1 MRQNNINLRAG
12 FDVDRAR
19 SSTPTS
25 SVEALDRDRWTH
37 NAWNGLYIRN
47 IITSSSSI
55 VHLSAGSETYLVHR
69 ELLTHFSQP
78 LWAVLSD
85 TITTTTAA
93 AATSDA
99 LTLPNLTS
107 NTASTFIYW
116 LYSGKLVSSDGEDS
130 SDTDLISLYVFA
142 TQFQILALR
151 RDIIDLLHHYA
162 RTSHV
167 PPPSADVD
175 AAYRALP
182 PSSPLLPLLVELYVN
197 HGDELQATAELER
210 LPKQF
215 LTAVMLGKSRCLKR
229 AREFPMLEKRGF
241 CCIDTC
247 NFHEH
252 ECWEEKSASEFFFPS
267 ISFFLSFFFFFFFL
281 FFSPSSSFFFPLV
294 FSHLLL
300 SFVFT
305 CVCPLHFGTCADLC
319 LPLAACGLQ

>member
-167 PPPSADVD
+167 PPPSAD
-175 AAYRALP
+175 
-182 PSSPLLPLLVELYVN
+182 LYVN

-252 ECWEEKSASEFFFPS
+252 ECWEEKS
-267 ISFFLSFFFFFFFL
+267 
-281 FFSPSSSFFFPLV
+281 LV
-294 FSHLLL
+294 VSNNNTLVGGGHEKGAARKIAIK
-300 SFVFT
+300 
-305 CVCPLHFGTCADLC
+305 CPHS
-319 LPLAACGLQ
+319 